1 MNVAA
6 LMDELAVPLAAI
18 GLCAYPFS
26 AESIEP
32 PAAVIAWPEPI
43 KYDAT
48 MGRGMDSMMFPV
60 WIVVGRVDARSARDT
75 LAAYLDGS
83 GPSSVKAAL
92 DGGTYTACDSVRVA
106 QAHVES
112 VSIAGTDYLAAI
124 LDVEVS
130 GRGGV

>member
-1 MNVAA
+1 
-6 LMDELAVPLAAI
+6 MDELAVPLAAI

-43 KYDAT
+43 TYDGT
-48 MGRGMDSMMFPV
+48 MARGMDSMMFPV

-112 VSIAGTDYLAAI
+112 VSIAGIDYLAAI
-124 LDVEVS
+124 LDVEVTGAGS
-130 GRGGV
+130 